1 MEIWNSKIIM
11 KKIFTIKSQSL
22 LIYSIFILAFIER
35 VWFDLGPN
43 IELITLASIL
53 AAFYLNKKS
62 TFLLIF
68 GTVALSDLLIGNSNI
83 FLFTWTGF
91 LLPILAI
98 SIFKSLNVS
107 RILSG
112 TLAGVSSNLFFF
124 FWTNFGVWT
133 LDSWDM
139 YPNTIFGLMSSFI
152 NGIPFLKYQ
161 LTSTLFFVP
170 IGFIL
175 YEIIFN
181 NLIMKI
187 KKSSAQI
194 ILNKV
199 NG

>member
-1 MEIWNSKIIM
+1 M

>member
-1 MEIWNSKIIM
+1 M

-181 NLIMKI
+181 NL
-187 KKSSAQI
+187 
-194 ILNKV
+194 LNKLKKPSALTSFIV
-199 NG
+199 KNG

>member
-1 MEIWNSKIIM
+1 
-11 KKIFTIKSQSL
+11 
-22 LIYSIFILAFIER
+22 
-35 VWFDLGPN
+35 
-43 IELITLASIL
+43 
-53 AAFYLNKKS
+53 
-62 TFLLIF
+62 
-68 GTVALSDLLIGNSNI
+68 
-83 FLFTWTGF
+83 
-91 LLPILAI
+91 
-98 SIFKSLNVS
+98 
-107 RILSG
+107 
-112 TLAGVSSNLFFF
+112 
-124 FWTNFGVWT
+124 
-133 LDSWDM
+133 M